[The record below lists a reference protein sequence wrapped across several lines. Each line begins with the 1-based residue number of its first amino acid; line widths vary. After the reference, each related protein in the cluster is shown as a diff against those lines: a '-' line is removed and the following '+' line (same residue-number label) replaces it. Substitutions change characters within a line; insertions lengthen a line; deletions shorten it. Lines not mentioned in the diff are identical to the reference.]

1 MALQH
6 PCRQALHSFRDNQ
19 SSLLLATPSAARG
32 LDLPAVSHVY
42 NVDAPEDAKGYLH
55 RAGRAGRIGSTVPGV
70 VTTLVTQQQLPAL
83 QRMVC
88 GLYKQAAHTSCHV
101 MHTQADELH
110 IELEELKEPMAEPLA
125 GPLDEDAR
133 TMAPS
138 DIERLKQGLEDLYNL
153 F

>member
-1 MALQH
+1 M
-6 PCRQALHSFRDNQ
+6 HSFRDNQ
-19 SSLLLATPSAARG
+19 STLLLATPSAARG

-70 VTTLVTQQQLPAL
+70 VTTLVTAQQLPAL

-88 GLYKQAAHTSCHV
+88 TKACCLLEGANTIRGIA
-101 MHTQADELH
+101 QADELQ
-110 IELEELKEPMAEPLA
+110 IELQQLVEPAVEPLA
-125 GPLDEDAR
+125 GPLDEDER

-138 DIERLKQGLEDLYNL
+138 EMDRLKQGLEDLYNL